1 MSKARM
7 VETFTKLVQIDSVSR
22 NEGAVHEHL
31 HNILSS
37 IGMEVA
43 EDSSKETTGLGGNN
57 IIATYYGKTNQQPL
71 FFSCHTDTVTPGV
84 GIEVVE
90 KDGILY
96 SKGETIL
103 AADDKAGIAILI
115 EAMQR
120 IQEENIETGNI
131 EFVLSPGEEI
141 GLIGASALDM
151 HLIEAEYGYVLD
163 SAFEVGRVTIASPTL
178 YMYDVTLTGKSAHA
192 GLEPEKGISCVA
204 ILAEA
209 LKEIPIGRLDE
220 KTTTNI
226 GAIQGGEATNIV
238 MDKLLVKGEVR
249 AIDPARADQL
259 IAQMQQAFEEAAT
272 KFGGKVAIN
281 VKKMATGFHI
291 KDEEPVMQLLLQAAE
306 KLGYE
311 VIREISG
318 GGSDAN
324 IFNLG
329 GKTCVN
335 LSIGYDKIHTTD
347 ELVVIDEMDKAVN
360 LVIEL
365 LKQAPEKVPV
375 NHE

>member
-1 MSKARM
+1 MSKRRM

-22 NEGAVHEHL
+22 NEGPIHAYL
-31 HNILSS
+31 HDLFST
-37 IGMEVA
+37 IGLEVT
-43 EDSSKETTGLGGNN
+43 EDNSKEATGLGGNN
-57 IIATYYGKTNQQPL
+57 IIATYYGKTNQQSL

-90 KDGILY
+90 KEGILY
-96 SKGETIL
+96 SKGDTIL
-103 AADDKAGIAILI
+103 GADDKAGIAILI

-120 IQEENIETGNI
+120 IQEEEIATGNI
-131 EFVLSPGEEI
+131 EIVLSPGEEI
-141 GLIGASALDM
+141 GLLGASALDM
-151 HLIEAEYGYVLD
+151 HLVEADYGYVLD
-163 SAFEVGRVTIASPTL
+163 SAFAVGRVTIASPTL
-178 YMYDVTLTGKSAHA
+178 FMYDVTITGKAAHA
-192 GLEPEKGISCVA
+192 GLEPEKGVSCVS

-209 LKEIPIGRLDE
+209 LNHIPIGRLDE
-220 KTTTNI
+220 KTTANI
-226 GAIQGGEATNIV
+226 GVIQGGEATNIV
-238 MDKLLVKGEVR
+238 MDRLLVKGEVR
-249 AIDPARADQL
+249 AIDPQRADQL

-272 KFGGKVAIN
+272 KFGGEVTIN

-291 KDEEPVMQLLLQAAE
+291 EDDEAVMQLFIQSAE

-335 LSIGYDKIHTTD
+335 FSIGYDKIHTTE
-347 ELVVIDEMDKAVN
+347 ELVVIDEMEKAVN

-365 LKQAPEKVPV
+365 LKQAPEKVPSGD
-375 NHE
+375 E

>member
-1 MSKARM
+1 MSKTRL

-22 NEGAVHEHL
+22 NEGAIHAYLHEL
-31 HNILSS
+31 FST
-37 IGMEVA
+37 IGLEVT
-43 EDSSKETTGLGGNN
+43 EDNSKEATGLGGNN
-57 IIATYYGKTNQQPL
+57 IIATYCGKTKQEPL

-90 KDGILY
+90 KEGVLY
-96 SKGETIL
+96 SKGDTIL
-103 AADDKAGIAILI
+103 GADDKAGIAILI

-120 IQEENIETGNI
+120 IQEENIATGNI
-131 EFVLSPGEEI
+131 EIVLSPGEEI
-141 GLIGASALDM
+141 GLLGASALDM
-151 HLIEAEYGYVLD
+151 HLIEADYGYVLD

-178 YMYDVTLTGKSAHA
+178 FMYDVTITGKAAHA
-192 GLEPEKGISCVA
+192 GLEPEKGVSCVS

-209 LKEIPIGRLDE
+209 LKSIPIGRLDE

-226 GAIQGGEATNIV
+226 GVIQGGEATNIV
-238 MDKLLVKGEVR
+238 MDKMLVKGEVR
-249 AIDPARADQL
+249 AIDPKRADQL
-259 IAQMQQAFEEAAT
+259 VAQMQGAFEEAAE
-272 KFGGKVAIN
+272 KFGGQVAIN

-291 KDEEPVMQLLLQAAE
+291 GDEEPVMQLFIQSAE

-324 IFNLG
+324 IFNTG

-335 LSIGYDKIHTTD
+335 FSIGYDKIHTTE
-347 ELVVIDEMDKAVN
+347 ELVVIDEMEKAVN

-365 LKQAPEKVPV
+365 LQQAPAKADSGDE
-375 NHE
+375 